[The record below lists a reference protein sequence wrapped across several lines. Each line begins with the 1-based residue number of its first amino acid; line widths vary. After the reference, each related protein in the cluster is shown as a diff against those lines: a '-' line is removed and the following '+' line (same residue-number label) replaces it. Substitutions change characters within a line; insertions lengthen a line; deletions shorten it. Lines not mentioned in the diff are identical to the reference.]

1 LAEGLQARE
10 FGHMRGSKPKP
21 VAATDAATQKDA
33 KTGRFLPGNSGFG
46 GRPKGARSKLSS
58 EFFDDLYT
66 VWNECG
72 IEVLRIVAKKNPTHF
87 ARITAML
94 MPKEVEIKKPMEEMS
109 DAELWDMLVTLRAIR
124 AENPGVFSGEGAGP
138 ASKPHKAPAL

>member
-1 LAEGLQARE
+1 MSATAINKRKKPAPKKRPTPSPDNTGEKVGNRFKAGAEW
-10 FGHMRGSKPKP
+10 
-21 VAATDAATQKDA
+21 
-33 KTGRFLPGNSGFG
+33 TGNRN

-72 IEVLRIVAKKNPTHF
+72 MEVLRIVAKKNPTNF

-109 DAELWDMLVTLRAIR
+109 DAELWDMLATLRAIR
-124 AENPGVFSGEGAGP
+124 AENPGVFGGEGADP
-138 ASKPHKAPAL
+138 A

>member
-1 LAEGLQARE
+1 
-10 FGHMRGSKPKP
+10 MRGSKPKP